1 MFGSV
6 ACGLD
11 CVHCVGGAIVTYMKK
26 ARVLPKQVER
36 IISIS
41 LQAFSSVYLLSSISV
56 KHGPST
62 ILHCKPLRQSLTK
75 SIKVLAIELS
85 PYLNI
90 VVTIKKSADIGR
102 KEDCVV
108 GLPYDLKIKG
118 ISRVFK

>member
-1 MFGSV
+1 MFGGV
-6 ACGLD
+6 ACALD

-56 KHGPST
+56 ENGPST

-85 PYLNI
+85 PYLDI

-102 KEDCVV
+102 EKNCVV
-108 GLPYDLKIKG
+108 GLPNDLEIEG
-118 ISRVFK
+118 ICSVFK